1 MIDAPD
7 RSRIEDDDSAP
18 VAGHVE
24 SVPMDQADPALVG
37 GSPGAVYAR
46 GSATWW
52 APQRS
57 ISRRRAPILRD
68 VTHPPIILVQRP
80 WVGVVAGA
88 VVD

>member
-1 MIDAPD
+1 MAPAKRALSALGHVRIDAPEL
-7 RSRIEDDDSAP
+7 INVEADDSAP

-57 ISRRRAPILRD
+57 ISRRRAPIQPDDSNRSAD
-68 VTHPPIILVQRP
+68 F
-80 WVGVVAGA
+80 
-88 VVD
+88 